1 MMMKWYL
8 EHPIDGIEVARSI
21 SVGLPPDDTEGQQTE
36 VNQLQVGHIVPEAD
50 REVKKV
56 PLSIA
61 RISSIP
67 AFDMNEQ
74 ESIKPALT
82 NGDDGGVQSPDYDAQ
97 SVSASQ
103 VLGGTW
109 TIAKR
114 HSLAAAGVNLDMPF
128 GLSPFSQIIEV
139 GSGEVS
145 LSSQPKTLS
154 RANLLASGAAISIV
168 RDFRINSRHQYSQP
182 SDVNLEPPR
191 INSDGDMQLHL
202 HSQSD
207 EDSGAQG
214 ATGIMM
220 LEGSRTFIESG
231 NEGEE
236 TSRVTHA
243 GQPVVGIG
251 VLDSPHHLQ
260 IKHQKSQKVTGNYVG
275 RNILS
280 ALDEELSQDSASDQ

>member
-1 MMMKWYL
+1 MMMKWYQ

-21 SVGLPPDDTEGQQTE
+21 SVGLPPDTEAQQTE
-36 VNQLQVGHIVPEAD
+36 VNQPQVGHIVPEAD

-67 AFDMNEQ
+67 AFDINEQ
-74 ESIKPALT
+74 ESMKPVLT

-97 SVSASQ
+97 SVSVSQ
-103 VLGGTW
+103 IKGATW
-109 TIAKR
+109 TMAKR

-168 RDFRINSRHQYSQP
+168 RDFRMNSRHQYSQP
-182 SDVNLEPPR
+182 SDPNMIEPPR

-251 VLDSPHHLQ
+251 VIDSPHHL
-260 IKHQKSQKVTGNYVG
+260 
-275 RNILS
+275 
-280 ALDEELSQDSASDQ
+280 